1 MRVCVCL
8 CMCVCVCVGLW
19 VGVGGCRCL
28 CVGVCV
34 SMGVTMIVSKFVST
48 KSLENRIKILIEK
61 YRSLFRSQL
70 DVFCRFLRHLLI
82 FYVTS
87 ILNLFYTSIGF
98 FILLNYQV
106 SDFHRKPE
114 CGVMTFI
121 VACSFLC
128 FYTFSV
134 NHFLHYM
141 NSIFLLHSDNSVFFF
156 GIDESAISSN
166 LSHWFS
172 IST

>member
-1 MRVCVCL
+1 
-8 CMCVCVCVGLW
+8 MCVCVCVCACVWVAGWLVW

-34 SMGVTMIVSKFVST
+34 SIGVTMIVSKFVST
-48 KSLENRIKILIEK
+48 KSLENRIYNIDRKIQEPLSKPTRCILQMSETFTHILCNFDIESVL
-61 YRSLFRSQL
+61 YFDRVFYIAQL
-70 DVFCRFLRHLLI
+70 P
-82 FYVTS
+82 
-87 ILNLFYTSIGF
+87 G
-98 FILLNYQV
+98 
-106 SDFHRKPE
+106 DFHRKPV

-141 NSIFLLHSDNSVFFF
+141 NFIFLLHSDNSVFFF